1 MDCTVTLVRKHRAW
15 TAAVASVAGTVWS
28 PLAGQPGMC
37 FQGSYV
43 PQELRGLQAAP
54 ARPGV
59 TVLVFPWA
67 VGSSGEDWVG

>member
-28 PLAGQPGMC
+28 LLAGQLGMC

-43 PQELRGLQAAP
+43 PQELQAAP

-67 VGSSGEDWVG
+67 VGSRGEDWVG